1 MISWLARK
9 NATGGGNYIYI
20 YLLYMII
27 NMRYVWYNICTSIVN
42 TIIYIYIS
50 NTYVYIYIHIIMDIY
65 IYTWIY
71 ETYCFINRSILEV
84 WFTESQLLDFHQ
96 ISRSSLLEL
105 RVPRS
110 RGWNTSH
117 LKMYGWNTCFLIGA
131 WGGLFSGVMAVSLF
145 WECRGCRS
153 SSFWKLRYL
162 VWKSTFSKRRYEI

>member
-1 MISWLARK
+1 MQQEEAI
-9 NATGGGNYIYI
+9 IYI

-42 TIIYIYIS
+42 TIIYIYIQ
-50 NTYVYIYIHIIMDIY
+50 YICVYMYTHNNGYIY
-65 IYTWIY
+65 IYTY
-71 ETYCFINRSILEV
+71 ESMKPIALSTGVSWKFDS
-84 WFTESQLLDFHQ
+84 TESQLSDFHQ

-117 LKMYGWNTCFLIGA
+117 LKMDGWNTCCLIGA
-131 WGGLFSGVMAVSLF
+131 WDGLFSGLMAVSF
-145 WECRGCRS
+145 FRECRGCIS

>member
-1 MISWLARK
+1 
-9 NATGGGNYIYI
+9 
-20 YLLYMII
+20 MII
-27 NMRYVWYNICTSIVN
+27 NMRYVWYNTCTSIVN
-42 TIIYIYIS
+42 TTIDIYIS
-50 NTYVYIYIHIIMDIY
+50 NTYVYIYIHIIIY
-65 IYTWIY
+65 IYMYIYIYIWIY

-117 LKMYGWNTCFLIGA
+117 LKMDGWNTCFLIGA
-131 WGGLFSGVMAVSLF
+131 WDGLFSGVMAVSLF